1 MKIHK
6 ITQQTM
12 GDRLN
17 IKGGQRQVQKRL
29 SIEDWK
35 VSSVIDF
42 LDQMDYELV
51 IKPKKR
57 GKRPEG
63 EILITKEDDSE

>member
-1 MKIHK
+1 MKQNK
-6 ITQQTM
+6 FTQQHM
-12 GDRLN
+12 ADRLECN
-17 IKGGQRQVQKRL
+17 GGQRQVQKRL
-29 SIEDWK
+29 THNDWK

-63 EILITKEDDSE
+63 EILITKGSEEE